1 MKWSSILA
9 LSALVI
15 VLSACEKHPASALPK
30 KHGAGEHHADA
41 KHDEKHDAKPTEH
54 APAATPE
61 AAKPAAEVKPGEAP
75 NFFPAAK

>member
-41 KHDEKHDAKPTEH
+41 KHDAKPTEH

-75 NFFPAAK
+75 KFFPAAK